1 MIHQNTNTQTHAH
14 TRTVRQIMSASSP
27 INSSPTIGGTGLIG
41 GGILMGPGTATAGTS
56 LPLNNPITAN
66 KFLSKQEREA
76 LVQYT
81 KHFIRKAVQ
90 IIVQSRLGD
99 KKPTKSRVYA
109 YNSDW
114 VSKQIYFPNVERGCQ
129 RNKWLTF
136 CVPIDD
142 LISLLN

>member
-1 MIHQNTNTQTHAH
+1 
-14 TRTVRQIMSASSP
+14 MSASSP
-27 INSSPTIGGTGLIG
+27 INSSPTIGGMGGVGLG
-41 GGILMGPGTATAGTS
+41 QTNANTA
-56 LPLNNPITAN
+56 LPLNNPITS

-76 LVQYT
+76 LIQYT

-114 VSKQIYFPNVERGCQ
+114 VTRQIQIFFDKIRF
-129 RNKWLTF
+129 KTF
-136 CVPIDD
+136 FLSS
-142 LISLLN
+142 LI

>member
-1 MIHQNTNTQTHAH
+1 
-14 TRTVRQIMSASSP
+14 MSASSP
-27 INSSPTIGGTGLIG
+27 INSSPTIGGAGMIG
-41 GGILMGPGTATAGTS
+41 GGILMGPGTTTAGTT
-56 LPLNNPITAN
+56 LQINPITTN

-114 VSKQIYFPNVERGCQ
+114 VSQCFFFFFFP
-129 RNKWLTF
+129 F
-136 CVPIDD
+136 F
-142 LISLLN
+142 

>member
-1 MIHQNTNTQTHAH
+1 M
-14 TRTVRQIMSASSP
+14 SSP
-27 INSSPTIGGTGLIG
+27 INSSPTYLMSGQTALGHIG
-41 GGILMGPGTATAGTS
+41 S
-56 LPLNNPITAN
+56 NLPLTNPISSN

-76 LVQYT
+76 LIQYT

-114 VSKQIYFPNVERGCQ
+114 VIYFV
-129 RNKWLTF
+129 
-136 CVPIDD
+136 V
-142 LISLLN
+142 

>member
-1 MIHQNTNTQTHAH
+1 
-14 TRTVRQIMSASSP
+14 MSASSP
-27 INSSPTIGGTGLIG
+27 INSSPTIGGGVG
-41 GGILMGPGTATAGTS
+41 VGIPTTT

-76 LVQYT
+76 LIQYT

-114 VSKQIYFPNVERGCQ
+114 VTL
-129 RNKWLTF
+129 NKN
-136 CVPIDD
+136 
-142 LISLLN
+142 LILKKKS

>member
-1 MIHQNTNTQTHAH
+1 
-14 TRTVRQIMSASSP
+14 MSASSP
-27 INSSPTIGGTGLIG
+27 INSSPLGGA
-41 GGILMGPGTATAGTS
+41 GGILIGPSSGTS
-56 LPLNNPITAN
+56 NTLPLNNPITAN

-109 YNSDW
+109 YNTDW
-114 VSKQIYFPNVERGCQ
+114 VRINIFSFY
-129 RNKWLTF
+129 
-136 CVPIDD
+136 
-142 LISLLN
+142 

>member
-1 MIHQNTNTQTHAH
+1 M
-14 TRTVRQIMSASSP
+14 SSP
-27 INSSPTIGGTGLIG
+27 INSSPTY
-41 GGILMGPGTATAGTS
+41 LMAGQSSLAT
-56 LPLNNPITAN
+56 NPIITN

-76 LVQYT
+76 LIQYT

-114 VSKQIYFPNVERGCQ
+114 VKKSVKL
-129 RNKWLTF
+129 LTT
-136 CVPIDD
+136 V
-142 LISLLN
+142 

>member
-1 MIHQNTNTQTHAH
+1 M
-14 TRTVRQIMSASSP
+14 SSP
-27 INSSPTIGGTGLIG
+27 INSSPTY
-41 GGILMGPGTATAGTS
+41 LMAGQSSLAT
-56 LPLNNPITAN
+56 NPIITN

-76 LVQYT
+76 LIQYT

-114 VSKQIYFPNVERGCQ
+114 VKKSVKLLTTVYFFHFLLIFLVQSKHKRYSPDNCNDQKLPRKY
-129 RNKWLTF
+129 
-136 CVPIDD
+136 
-142 LISLLN
+142 